1 MNNRIDSEEKA
12 YVEGREEL
20 ERSGQ
25 TPAEPK
31 TLSRRKLLASMG
43 MAGVAMAVTGYSL
56 EAASERG
63 QPGTTIGS
71 IPQYLD
77 GLNETV
83 IRTVASI
90 SELNQQ
96 AGMFNGQI
104 FEVVSFH
111 ADQKIGGGLFMWSS
125 TIDKSLHDGG
135 YIIDPNI
142 PFPDIAVFNTYYTAL
157 NTGGGVF
164 VRLNNESHVDAENYG
179 AIPLTSMV
187 WNCAAIQQALYNAAT
202 FNTPK
207 QVHVGVGV
215 YLTTN
220 PIILSTYPAFGNT
233 IRVPPLIGAGR
244 FNTEIWKT
252 ANSTVPSGIYRA
264 GDHIDAVIFASGR
277 LDNASENLMGEVVK
291 GFQLMR
297 ISVAKGQG
305 YGYFSFKSIYGDRR
319 DLSCVNCNIG
329 YWQDDCWMSQAN
341 NIKSTNSIT
350 TAIAI
355 RGGTSVTGRN
365 LYADNCQGVGFD
377 LTNLTYSDL
386 GIHADL
392 CGSGSAN
399 GTYAIKCDRTIGTRL
414 LASTEFH
421 KGTEFIFK
429 SCEGLIITG
438 RSYGTAAIANGV
450 IPKIEASLSSV
461 LFEGYSWRNS
471 LNQLTPAEAD
481 KYKLLTKDAVGTNIA
496 FRACMMSPSFKDF
509 PVYVADFRFMGDLQ
523 YSTYS
528 EINRVISSQVKLQH
542 GSFKKLAYV
551 GDTARIKI
559 VSAICTDA
567 AHDRIFTFPDIGI
580 AKASISENSASPTK
594 LSTSLYIN
602 GVVDS
607 ADGGVTESQRYALY
621 GYVDANGWLFV
632 TVQAAGN
639 NLEYSIVVNK

>member
-1 MNNRIDSEEKA
+1 MKRRVDVNESAYKHASEQ
-12 YVEGREEL
+12 L
-20 ERSGQ
+20 NCSGQ
-25 TPAEPK
+25 TESPSKA
-31 TLSRRKLLASMG
+31 LSRRKLLASMG
-43 MAGVAMAVTGYSL
+43 MAGIAVALTGPL
-56 EAASERG
+56 AKANGRG
-63 QPGTTIGS
+63 QSGNAVS
-71 IPQYLD
+71 D
-77 GLNETV
+77 GPPFLHALQETAV
-83 IRTVASI
+83 QQVHSI
-90 SELNQQ
+90 SALIQQ
-96 AGMFNGQI
+96 TGMMDGQM
-104 FEVVSFH
+104 FEVISYH
-111 ADQKIGGGLFMWSS
+111 ADQITGGDWFMWSA
-125 TIDKSLHDGG
+125 TTDKSLHDGG
-135 YIIDPNI
+135 YIIDPDI
-142 PFPDIAVFNTYYTAL
+142 PFPDITVFNTYYTAQ

-164 VRLNNESHVDAENYG
+164 VRLNNKSYIDAENYG
-179 AIPLTSMV
+179 AVPITSMV
-187 WNCAAIQQALYNAAT
+187 WNCAAIQQALYHAAT
-202 FNTPK
+202 FSTPK

-220 PIILSTYPAFGNT
+220 PIILSTYPAYGNT

-252 ANSTVPSGIYRA
+252 ANSTIPSGIYRA

-319 DLSCVNCNIG
+319 DLSCVNCDIG

-365 LYADNCQGVGFD
+365 LYADSCQGVGFD

-421 KGTEFIFK
+421 KGTEFYFK

-438 RSYGTAAIANGV
+438 RSYGTAAIATGV
-450 IPKIEASLSSV
+450 IPKIEASASSV
-461 LFEGYSWRNS
+461 LFEGFSWRNS
-471 LNQLTPAEAD
+471 LNQLSQAEAD
-481 KYKLLTKDAVGTNIA
+481 KYKLVTKDAVGTNIA
-496 FRACMMSPSFKDF
+496 LRACMMSPAFKDF

-528 EINRVISSQVKLQH
+528 EINRVISSCVKLQN
-542 GSFKKLAYV
+542 GSFKKLAYI
-551 GDTARIKI
+551 GDTTRMKI
-559 VSAICTDA
+559 VSAICTDP
-567 AHDRIFTFPDIGI
+567 AHDRIYTFPDLGI
-580 AKASISENSASPTK
+580 AKASISTNSASPTK
-594 LSTSLYIN
+594 ASLSLYIN
-602 GVVDS
+602 GAVDS
-607 ADGGVTESQRYALY
+607 TDGGVTESQRYALY
-621 GYVDANGWLFV
+621 GYVDANGWLLV
-632 TVQAAGN
+632 TVQSPGN
-639 NLEYSIVVNK
+639 NLEFSFVIHK

>member
-1 MNNRIDSEEKA
+1 MKNRIHSEENV
-12 YVEGREEL
+12 YMDQREEL
-20 ERSGQ
+20 DRSEQ
-25 TPAEPK
+25 EPAGPK
-31 TLSRRKLLASMG
+31 SISRRKLLASMG
-43 MAGVAMAVTGYSL
+43 MAGVAMAVTGSL
-56 EAASERG
+56 GAASERNL
-63 QPGTTIGS
+63 PGTAVGS
-71 IPQYLD
+71 VPPFLE

-83 IRTVASI
+83 IKKVDSI
-90 SELNQQ
+90 SALIQQ
-96 AGMFNGQI
+96 TGMFDGQL
-104 FEVVSFH
+104 FEVISYY
-111 ADQKIGGGLFMWSS
+111 ADQKMGGDLFMWSA
-125 TIDKSLHDGG
+125 TTDKSLHDGG
-135 YIIDPNI
+135 CIIDPNI
-142 PFPDIAVFNTYYTAL
+142 PFPDITVFHTYYTAKH
-157 NTGGGVF
+157 TGGGVF
-164 VRLNNESHVDAENYG
+164 VRLNNQSYIDAENYG
-179 AIPLTSMV
+179 AIPLPSMV
-187 WNCAAIQQALYNAAT
+187 WNCAAIQQALYKAAT
-202 FNTPK
+202 FTTPK

-220 PIILSTYPAFGNT
+220 PIILSTYPAYGNT

-244 FNTEIWKT
+244 FNTELWKT
-252 ANSTVPSGIYRA
+252 ANSTIPSGIYRA
-264 GDHIDAVIFASGR
+264 GDQIDAVIFASGR

-297 ISVAKGQG
+297 IGAAKWQG
-305 YGYFSFKSIYGDRR
+305 YGYFSYKSIYGERT
-319 DLSCVNCNIG
+319 DLNCIQCNIG
-329 YWQDDCWMSQAN
+329 YWQDDCWMSQVN
-341 NIKSTNSIT
+341 NIKATNSIT

-365 LYADNCQGVGFD
+365 LYADTCQGVGFD

-392 CGSGSAN
+392 CGGGSAN
-399 GTYAIKCDRTIGTRL
+399 GTYAIKCDRTIGTKL

-421 KGTEFIFK
+421 KGTEFYFK

-438 RSYGTAAIANGV
+438 RSYGTAAIATGV
-450 IPKIEASLSSV
+450 VPKIEASASSV

-471 LNQLTPAEAD
+471 LNQLSQAEAD

-528 EINRVISSQVKLQH
+528 EINRVISSHVKLQH

-551 GDTARIKI
+551 GDTARLKI

-567 AHDRIFTFPDIGI
+567 AHDRIYTFPDIGI
-580 AKASISENSASPTK
+580 AKASISTNSASPTK
-594 LSTSLYIN
+594 LSTSLYIS

-621 GYVDANGWLFV
+621 GYVDANGWLLV
-632 TVQAAGN
+632 TVQTAGN
-639 NLEYSIVVNK
+639 NLEFCFVVTK

>member
-1 MNNRIDSEEKA
+1 MKNRIYSGEKA
-12 YVEGREEL
+12 NINQREEL

-25 TPAEPK
+25 IPAEPK

-43 MAGVAMAVTGYSL
+43 MAGVAMAVTGSL
-56 EAASERG
+56 GAASERDL
-63 QPGTTIGS
+63 PGKAIGS
-71 IPQYLD
+71 VPPFLD
-77 GLNETV
+77 ELNETV
-83 IRTVASI
+83 IRSVNSI
-90 SELNQQ
+90 SALIQQ
-96 AGMFNGQI
+96 SDRFDGQI

-111 ADQKIGGGLFMWSS
+111 ADQKIGGDLFMWSA

-142 PFPDIAVFNTYYTAL
+142 PFPGITVFNTYYTAL

-187 WNCAAIQQALYNAAT
+187 WNCAAIQQALHKAAAFT
-202 FNTPK
+202 TPK

-215 YLTTN
+215 YQTTN
-220 PIILSTYPAFGNT
+220 PIIISTYPNYGNT
-233 IRVPPLIGAGR
+233 IRVPQLIGAGR
-244 FNTEIWKT
+244 LNTEIWKV
-252 ANSTVPSGIYRA
+252 ANSTIPSGIYRA
-264 GDHIDAVIFASGR
+264 GDNIDAVIFASGR

-297 ISVAKGQG
+297 ISVAKWQG
-305 YGYFSFKSIYGDRR
+305 YGYFSYKSIYGERT
-319 DLSCVNCNIG
+319 DLNCIQCNIG
-329 YWQDDCWMSQAN
+329 YWQDDCWMSQVN
-341 NIKSTNSIT
+341 NIKATNSIT

-365 LYADNCQGVGFD
+365 LYADTCQGVGFD

-392 CGSGSAN
+392 CGGGSVN

-421 KGTEFIFK
+421 KGTEFYFK

-438 RSYGTAAIANGV
+438 RSYGTAAIATGV
-450 IPKIEASLSSV
+450 IPKIEASASSV

-471 LNQLTPAEAD
+471 LNQLSQAEAD

-496 FRACMMSPSFKDF
+496 FRACMMSPAYKDF

-528 EINRVISSQVKLQH
+528 EINRVISSQVKLQN

-559 VSAICTDA
+559 VSAICTDT
-567 AHDRIFTFPDIGI
+567 AHDRMYIFPDIGI
-580 AKASISENSASPTK
+580 AKASISANSASPTK

-621 GYVDANGWLFV
+621 GYVDANGWLLV
-632 TVQAAGN
+632 TVQTAGN
-639 NLEYSIVVNK
+639 NLEFGFVVNK

>member
-1 MNNRIDSEEKA
+1 MINRIHSEEK
-12 YVEGREEL
+12 VNMDQREEL
-20 ERSGQ
+20 DRAGQ
-25 TPAEPK
+25 AQAEPK

-43 MAGVAMAVTGYSL
+43 IAGVAMAVTGPL
-56 EAASERG
+56 MAASERG
-63 QPGTTIGS
+63 KPGTAIGS
-71 IPQYLD
+71 VPSFLD

-83 IRTVASI
+83 IRSVNSI
-90 SELNQQ
+90 SALIQQ
-96 AGMFNGQI
+96 SNLFDGQI

-111 ADQKIGGGLFMWSS
+111 ADQKIGGDLFMWSA

-135 YIIDPNI
+135 YIIDPSV
-142 PFPDIAVFNTYYTAL
+142 PFPNITVFNTYYTAL

-187 WNCAAIQQALYNAAT
+187 WNCAAIQQALYKAAAFT
-202 FNTPK
+202 TPK

-220 PIILSTYPAFGNT
+220 PIILSTYPAYGNT
-233 IRVPPLIGAGR
+233 IRVPQLIGAGR

-252 ANSTVPSGIYRA
+252 ANSTIPSGIYRA
-264 GDHIDAVIFASGR
+264 GDQIDAVIFASGR

-305 YGYFSFKSIYGDRR
+305 YGYFSYKSIYGERT
-319 DLSCVNCNIG
+319 DLNCIQCNIG

-341 NIKSTNSIT
+341 NIKATNSVT

-365 LYADNCQGVGFD
+365 LYADSCQGVGFD

-421 KGTEFIFK
+421 KGTEFYFK

-438 RSYGTAAIANGV
+438 RSYGTAAIATGV
-450 IPKIEASLSSV
+450 IPKIEASASSV
-461 LFEGYSWRNS
+461 LFEGFSWRNS
-471 LNQLTPAEAD
+471 LNQLSQAEAD
-481 KYKLLTKDAVGTNIA
+481 KYKLVTKDAVGTNVA
-496 FRACMMSPSFKDF
+496 FRACMMSPAFKDF

-528 EINRVISSQVKLQH
+528 EINRVISSQVKLQS

-551 GDTARIKI
+551 GDTTRFKI

-567 AHDRIFTFPDIGI
+567 AHDRIYTFPDIGI
-580 AKASISENSASPTK
+580 AKASISANSASPTK

-607 ADGGVTESQRYALY
+607 TDGGVTESQRYALY
-621 GYVDANGWLFV
+621 GYVDANGWLLV
-632 TVQAAGN
+632 TVQTAGN
-639 NLEYSIVVNK
+639 NLEFGFVVNK